1 MLTNMKHIDHLEGIS
16 ESIGND
22 IVRMVFGK
30 VNNLDEDLAQFT
42 TGEERQ
48 NVNRLVWKDGNS
60 RYPHINR
67 VSGMVGL
74 YENPEVNDLAMSS
87 EIIRI
92 FQDLYPNQNE
102 VIYAHGPPIPIVK
115 PLNSGKSSGI
125 IFTMQ
130 DTSPGIKYSGILA
143 LTNHQNE
150 KTGEL
155 EKLQNFD
162 IYYDLLDAFYDF
174 SEHSKGNDVIYLD
187 WEHQSKNR
195 FNITDANAII
205 EEYTSLYNFHVRGIQ
220 CTLCREIRWEV
231 ARVFEGGRGIYG
243 KPKRTKTSERIDVPE
258 KMLPLSWE
266 KIRMNRGDLYII
278 SSKDVIRTLQNDS
291 KETRIYLHFA
301 MEPKP
306 ENWDNS
312 EQKQNLKL
320 GYKTGKFGNWG
331 KPGLRF
337 YLREN
342 STENRWRRGEGKK
355 DYVDILNLPPD
366 KKKIFGIS

>member
-30 VNNLDEDLAQFT
+30 VDNLDEDLAQFT

-48 NVNRLVWKDGNS
+48 NVNRSVWKDGNS

-92 FQDLYPNQNE
+92 FQDLYPNQDE

-278 SSKDVIRTLQNDS
+278 SSKDVIRTLQNDN